1 MTSRKAAYVTLLTK
15 QSYLPG
21 VLVLGY
27 GLRSVRSKYA
37 LVAMVTPSLSTDARN
52 ILQKQGIILREVE
65 SLKPDDGRYDLNPY
79 DSRFEDTWTKLR

>member
-1 MTSRKAAYVTLLTK
+1 MAARKAAYVTLLTR

-21 VLVLGY
+21 ALVLGY
-27 GLRSVRSKYA
+27 GLRSVKSKYD
-37 LVAMVTPSLSTDARN
+37 LVAMITPSLSTDVRN

-65 SLKPDDGRYDLNPY
+65 SLKPDAGKHNLNHY